1 MEHLISEADFKFYTD
16 VFESSKS
23 RNYFYYQK
31 LPNDQQDKFI
41 ELTRMLFAYGFE
53 QKKGPDHELYGSLK
67 DFQSDD
73 PLDFLNLIFRQYPS
87 NVESLLNS
95 YPKYF
100 KK

>member
-1 MEHLISEADFKFYTD
+1 MQNYISETDFKFLTD
-16 VFESSKS
+16 VFEDIKS

-41 ELTRMLFAYGFE
+41 ALTRKLFAYGFE
-53 QKKGPDHELYGSLK
+53 QKAGTDYEIYGSLK

-87 NVESLLNS
+87 NIESLLNS
-95 YPKYF
+95 YPKY
-100 KK
+100 